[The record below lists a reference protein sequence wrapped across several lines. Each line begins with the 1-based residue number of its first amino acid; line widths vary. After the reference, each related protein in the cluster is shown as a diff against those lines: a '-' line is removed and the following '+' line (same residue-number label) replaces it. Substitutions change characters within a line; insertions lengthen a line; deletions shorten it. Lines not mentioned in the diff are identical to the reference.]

1 MITTTRL
8 EELLGSDTDD
18 LLGHTCTA
26 IPGSAIQ
33 APAPDFIDRLAATTD
48 RSPRVLQS
56 LAALAN
62 TGRLAGTGYLS
73 LLPFDHGIA
82 FGAGSA
88 FAANRKYFDP
98 DTALTLA
105 LEGGCS
111 GIVGTFGV
119 LGAVARK
126 YAHRVPLVLKFNH
139 DEQLT
144 YPQRN
149 DNVLFSTRVEDAWNM
164 GCVGV
169 AATVFFGSRDAMR
182 QLRTV
187 TEMFS
192 CAHEL
197 GMATILFC
205 YIREAAFRLQDVNYE
220 LAADATGQ
228 ANHLGATIEA
238 DIIKQ
243 KLPESNGA
251 FRALGNGSS
260 SYGKLDERIYSDL
273 MSDHPIDRTRYQVVN
288 GYMGRIPLVS
298 SGGPSGTDDLR
309 GAVRAAVINKRAGGA
324 GLIAGRKAI
333 QRPLTDGIA
342 ILNAIQDVYLND
354 EITLA

>member
-1 MITTTRL
+1 MITTTHL
-8 EELLGSDTDD
+8 EKLLGSDTDN
-18 LLGHTCTA
+18 LLSHSCRA
-26 IPGSAIQ
+26 IPRSVMH

-82 FGAGSA
+82 FGGGSA
-88 FAANRKYFDP
+88 FAANQKYFDP
-98 DTALTLA
+98 DMALTLS

-119 LGAVARK
+119 LGAVARR
-126 YAHRVPLVLKFNH
+126 YAHKVPLVLKFNH

-169 AATVFFGSRDAMR
+169 AATVFFGSPGAMR

-192 CAHEL
+192 YAHEL

-205 YIREAAFRLQDVNYE
+205 YIREAAFRLEDVNYE

-260 SYGKLDERIYSDL
+260 SYGKLDERIYTDL
-273 MSDHPIDRTRYQVVN
+273 MSEHPIDMTRYQVVN

-298 SGGPSGTDDLR
+298 SGGPSGADDLR
-309 GAVRAAVINKRAGGA
+309 EAVRAAVVNKRAGGA

-333 QRPLTDGIA
+333 QRPLKDGIA
-342 ILNAIQDVYLND
+342 ILNAIQDVYLNPD
-354 EITLA
+354 VTLA